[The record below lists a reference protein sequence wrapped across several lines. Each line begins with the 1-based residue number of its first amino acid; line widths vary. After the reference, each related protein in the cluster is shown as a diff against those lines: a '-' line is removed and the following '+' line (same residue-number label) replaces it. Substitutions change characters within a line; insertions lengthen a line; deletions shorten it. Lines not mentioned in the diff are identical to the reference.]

1 MPTQA
6 MLTTID
12 NPYSP
17 FNEFDQWFLFDVEHG
32 YNTCA
37 ILARVT
43 NIEEDMTDEEVMIET
58 ERAID
63 SIISN
68 DFLQIRVKVYNND
81 PVLAE
86 NINNIVTV

>member
-1 MPTQA
+1 MMQQA

-17 FNEFDQWFLFDVEHG
+17 FDDFDQWFLFDVEHG

-37 ILARVT
+37 YIDRVAD
-43 NIEEDMTDEEVMIET
+43 IKEDMTDEEVMIET

-63 SIISN
+63 SIVKV
-68 DFLQIRVKVYNND
+68 DFLGIRLKLYQND
-81 PVLAE
+81 PIPAALAE
-86 NINNIVTV
+86 